1 MVDIQDEAEW
11 RQTQH
16 RIHRA
21 EIVCVLAL
29 VVLTVLTIVAGY
41 SDFVR

>member
-1 MVDIQDEAEW
+1 MVDIQDDAEW

-29 VVLTVLTIVAGY
+29 VVLTVLTVLAGY

>member
-1 MVDIQDEAEW
+1 MVDIQDDAEW

-29 VVLTVLTIVAGY
+29 GVLTVLTVLAGY

>member
-1 MVDIQDEAEW
+1 MVDIQDETEW

-21 EIVCVLAL
+21 EIFCVVAL
-29 VVLTVLTIVAGY
+29 VVLTALTIIAGY